1 MPSVRERFEKDL
13 AEVDWK
19 ALRIHVQRD
28 ALILVA
34 APLNLVE
41 VATRVATDDSQ
52 TVAAWIEEGLLNK
65 PSPAQ
70 LASWEM
76 NLDKPFQ
83 LLIAAPYILIQE
95 VQHA

>member
-1 MPSVRERFEKDL
+1 MPSIRERFEKDL

-34 APLNLVE
+34 AQLNLVE

-52 TVAAWIEEGLLNK
+52 AVAVWIEAGLLNK

-70 LASWEM
+70 LAGWEA
-76 NLDKPFQ
+76 NLDKPFRM
-83 LLIAAPYILIQE
+83 LIAAPYILIQE
-95 VQHA
+95 EPHA